1 MIYGAWDAAGRPELP
16 VDPPRGMKKVAGT
29 PHPAGAKP

>member
-16 VDPPRGMKKVAGT
+16 VDPPREVKKVRQAS
-29 PHPAGAKP
+29 AKP